1 MYSPI
6 GDFPVTLRR
15 RFVLTFVA
23 FALGLTLAGGLLT
36 WTFTRA
42 QVERELDEKLLA
54 VAGITADVGGMEGLA
69 VGLTAGMEQTTAYQ
83 VLSERLRLMKRYV
96 AAAYIFGRNLNVF
109 VSTAPPD
116 SLPIG
121 APLYFLGSHRAAIER
136 AWEDGSATSDVFE
149 VEGRLFKYGFVRL
162 GDPDLAEPT
171 LMMAAQVAANYQDA
185 FARLR
190 RTLIAGSLGA
200 AVAAILLA
208 GLLSTRVTS
217 PLDRLSHAA
226 LRIQRG
232 RMEDPIPVEGSDEIG
247 RLSRAM
253 ERMRVGLIDQ
263 RRQLELMVAQVAHE
277 IRNPLGGM
285 ELLAAVAADSDD
297 PAERKRVIGRIRGE
311 VNALNGII
319 TDFLAFARPADADP
333 RVHDLREGVRD
344 AAEIVQAEMVPK
356 GRSVHT
362 LLPEEA
368 LMVRADPDHVKRLV
382 LNLIR
387 NGAQAGQTVWVEGR
401 RQNGEVLVSVKDDG
415 PGIPAELRERIFEPF
430 VTDKEQGAGLGLAI
444 VKKMAEANSARLE
457 VAGGDSAG
465 DGAEFRVYFESVS

>member
-1 MYSPI
+1 M
-6 GDFPVTLRR
+6 TLRR

-23 FALGLTLAGGLLT
+23 FALALTVAGGLLA

-69 VGLTAGMEQTTAYQ
+69 VGLTPGMEQTQAYQ
-83 VLSERLRLMKRYV
+83 LLAQRLRLMTRYV
-96 AAAYIFGRNLNVF
+96 AAAYLIRRDLRVL
-109 VSTAPPD
+109 VSTAPTD

-121 APLYFLGSHRAAIER
+121 APLYVLGSHREAIDR
-136 AWEDGSATSDVFE
+136 AWETGSATSDLFDVD
-149 VEGRLFKYGFVRL
+149 GRLYKYGFVRL
-162 GDPDLAEPT
+162 GDPAVAEPS
-171 LMMAAQVAANYQDA
+171 LMIAAQIPANYQA
-185 FARLR
+185 ALVRLR
-190 RTLIAGSLGA
+190 RTLILGSIGA
-200 AVAAILLA
+200 ALLAVLLA

-232 RMEDPIPVEGSDEIG
+232 RMEDPIPTEGTDEIG

-297 PAERKRVIGRIRGE
+297 PTERRRIISRIRGE
-311 VNALNGII
+311 VQALNTII
-319 TDFLAFARPADADP
+319 TEFLAYARPADAEPRLHDVRDP
-333 RVHDLREGVRD
+333 VAD
-344 AAEIVQAEMVPK
+344 AAEIVQAEMGPK
-356 GRSVHT
+356 GREIRVEVADEP
-362 LLPEEA
+362 LR
-368 LMVRADPDHVKRLV
+368 VRADPDQVKRLV

-387 NGAQAGQTVWVEGR
+387 NGAQAGRTVWVRGR
-401 RQNGEVLVSVKDDG
+401 REDG
-415 PGIPAELRERIFEPF
+415 D
-430 VTDKEQGAGLGLAI
+430 V
-444 VKKMAEANSARLE
+444 
-457 VAGGDSAG
+457 
-465 DGAEFRVYFESVS
+465 